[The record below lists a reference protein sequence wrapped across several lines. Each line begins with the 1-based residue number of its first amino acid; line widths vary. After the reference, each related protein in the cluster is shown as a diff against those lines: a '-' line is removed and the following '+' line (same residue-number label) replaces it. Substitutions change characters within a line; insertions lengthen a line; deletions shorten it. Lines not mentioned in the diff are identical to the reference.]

1 MKIKRKEKGRK
12 NENKNSKHYSID
24 LADLLRLHNY
34 LAGLIIQEKWKY
46 ILCYYIKIA
55 IILIAILLLK

>member
-1 MKIKRKEKGRK
+1 MKIKRKEKGGK

-34 LAGLIIQEKWKY
+34 LAGLIIQEYVTILKY
-46 ILCYYIKIA
+46 SKIYYI
-55 IILIAILLLK
+55 